1 MASSRDTPPPPPRSS
16 VQVEVVTESLEIPS
30 LDDRSYRVIRL
41 PNQLEA
47 LLVHDP
53 TTDKA
58 SAACDV
64 NVGAF
69 SDEDDMPGMAHAV
82 EHLLFMGTKKY
93 PIENAYNQ
101 YMSSHAGHTNAYTA
115 STSTN
120 YHFEVSAKPENDEE
134 PSATNPSPLLEA
146 LDRFSQFFVEPL
158 FLEET
163 LDRELRAV
171 DSENKKNLQS
181 DQWRLHQLKKTLS
194 NPNHPHCHFS
204 TGNVETLKTIPEAKG
219 INVRDKFIEFYQ
231 KHYSA
236 NRMKLC
242 VLGREPLDL
251 LQSWVVEYF
260 APIENK
266 GLVPNRWEDEVPYD
280 ATRLGVQIF
289 AKPVMDTREL
299 TLSFPFNEQEKLY
312 ESQPSRYLSHLIG
325 HEGPGSI
332 MSCIKSKGWANALG
346 AGPWAIC
353 PGTPDVFDVT
363 ITLTEEGQKH
373 YKEVVKVVFEYIAML
388 RESEPLEWIYEEQKG
403 ISEVNFK
410 FLQKS
415 RAYRFTS
422 TISNRM
428 QKPIPREHLV
438 VGYSKLRKFEP
449 ELIKQA
455 LGCLRPDNF
464 FMTMVGRNFPGASDD
479 PESWED
485 KEKWYGT
492 EYTLRRIPKQLV
504 DEIKAAMASTP
515 ATRTAKLHLP
525 HKNNFIPTKL
535 DVEKKEISTPAIA
548 PKIIRNDEVARTWFK
563 KDDTFW
569 VPKGTFA
576 VRCRTPVIDGA
587 ASRAKARL
595 VTELIK
601 DALEEYSYDA
611 ELAGL
616 EYTVYTD
623 ARGLYIDVSGYNDKL
638 AVLLEQLLATVRDLE
653 VRDDRFAIVKE
664 RLVRGYENW
673 ELSAPWHQIGN
684 YLTWLT
690 IDGGSVVEEISAE
703 LPAITAEV
711 VRSFKRELLAQMHME
726 VFVHGNFYKED
737 ALKLTDLASS
747 MLKPRILPPQQ
758 WKIRRG
764 LVLPPGSNYIWR
776 KTLKDP
782 ANVNHCIQYYLYTGE
797 KADRPAK
804 VRRQLLVQIMTEPC
818 FNQLRTKEQLGYV
831 VFCGPWTS
839 VTTTGIYFTIQSEKT
854 SPYLESR
861 IETFLDGVPK
871 MLDEM
876 NSDDFEK
883 HKRSLVDKL
892 LEKPKQLEQETSK
905 HWGHIDNEYY
915 SFDDAE
921 RDVAHLKL
929 ISKAELIDFFN
940 HFLKPSSPSRA
951 KLAIYL
957 DAQAKSDVTTKQISD
972 LIKTLSLSEDA
983 GAQAA
988 TDLQSKLSAAGHDE
1002 EEEVRALKEYL
1013 LHSLNV
1019 AEPKIEPALAAWR
1032 KLHAEH
1038 GPGSGVVKDSD
1049 PPSSNGAT
1057 PVYITDV
1064 HAFKAGLATTKGPCP
1079 EKDLNVSQ
1087 KAKQCQSR
1095 LTVAGE
1101 RIYPMQISMLST
1113 CLAGNQQLAFTTSS
1127 QKKRRRT
1134 RQATRE
1140 HKPEDL
1146 VLPST
1151 EVDQEPTF
1159 SFSAA
1164 VPTSGLNTP
1173 TYVRADSLPATGVPP
1188 RLQTQGSSLT
1198 DYSPSEAASSP
1209 CTVSADFSVDVD
1221 RAASDFADSGVQGN
1235 QINQA
1240 SLHHSVHRALM
1251 GGAADY
1257 PHRSSSPLKRP
1268 ASSMEPETEYA
1279 DGREDVDMIM
1289 EPDTKEETLSKDQIK
1304 QDAMENV
1311 SASAPAPAP
1320 APAPAVSAAAKATRS
1335 ESAEVEEIE
1344 LVNADRIEL
1353 PLRTDV
1359 PPLDQQIKAIETLVK
1374 AFAETAPK
1382 EGDQAYLVSRKW
1394 LNRAQ
1399 TFGSDPKHASKEMP
1413 TGALGPVD
1421 NSDIIQ
1427 AIFTDSNGVECVKL
1441 NPGLGAEHF
1450 ELFPRDAWD
1459 MLLSWYGLAAGQK
1472 PIIRIAHNTAPDAV
1486 SEPVIQFEFYPPVFI
1501 IHRLWSEH
1509 SPIPIEQEIKLKK
1522 PAPPIIVQSTSV
1534 AYHKFL
1540 KQAKSLAGVAPT
1552 TKVRVWRILQ
1562 TIPATEPTAAST
1574 PSGMKTP
1581 PDSPGP
1587 EPEILDHLPAVPGSW
1602 PEMLVD
1608 VASFLKLEKGV
1619 ERALVESEDTTV
1631 NHNYNGKKSLA
1642 LVGLAV
1648 DETLVIDESVEK
1660 DYVST
1665 LSAYH
1670 SSSSVKDKGVAA
1682 RGTSTSLTGPVRTS
1696 SSGRNSP
1703 ALQNAPLTRGRAQQ
1717 KPGRTNGCVG
1727 LQNLGNTCYMNS
1739 ALQCLRSVEEL
1750 TKYFLT
1756 HEAHKEINP
1765 DNPLSHNGEVAA
1777 AYGRLLDEIYRDP
1790 TPNSVAP
1797 RNFKSVIGRYAPTFS
1812 GYGQQDSQEFL
1823 GWLLD
1828 GLQEDLNRIK
1838 KKPYIEKP
1846 DSTDEMIGNPAA
1858 IRELALQVWDITKK
1872 RDDSVIADLFTGMY
1886 QSTLVCPQCS
1896 KVSITFDPFTNLT
1909 LPLPMANSWTHSV
1922 KYFPLNDRPVNIIVD
1937 IDKNSSIKALKQY
1950 ISARVGVPVE
1960 NLMAS
1965 EEFQSKFFK
1974 HYDDASTVSEEIN
1987 SNDTPAVY
1995 ELESTPTN
2003 IRVSKPAKKQKYR
2016 SLLSNDDE
2024 EEEKPSWD
2032 DPMAERMVV
2041 PVIHL
2046 SEKMAKRAKG
2056 ESALNPPPHFIVL
2069 TPSEARD
2076 DNIIRRKILEKI
2088 ATFTT
2093 LDLDDEADVEET
2105 TDPEMLNTVS
2115 DADSSDTKIMAK
2127 SVEGE
2132 EDIVDVTM
2140 SDSASAKPAVS
2151 TSTQEPLTALRQF
2164 NKRRPTW
2171 TDPQEFLPAKLQ
2183 NMFNMCYFQDSTGS
2197 IPTGWQSATFGNQY
2211 PSLSSRLPK
2220 PVVSDVEMRSP
2231 GPWEG
2236 SEGSASDEAAPV
2248 TRMNDETSEEEDS
2261 DFTGA
2266 NRFLKQKQPVLAGLG
2281 QASAR
2286 GGKKKIKARQ
2296 QTYGKKGKKRL
2307 EKQQAQQQRN
2317 SRAQQSYQQP
2327 DVEDDF
2333 EGPLVR
2339 LGEGIICEWT
2349 ESILESL
2356 FGGEPDGG
2364 VYTYG
2369 ANAETL
2375 QDPVLEAK
2383 KKQRMMRK
2391 KHGIS
2396 LNDCLDEFQKEEI
2409 LSEQDTWYC
2418 PRCKAHQRASKKFD
2432 LWKTPD
2438 ILVVHLKRFS
2448 SSGFRRDKL
2457 DTLVDFPVE
2466 GLDLSPRV
2474 IDKED
2479 GKQEIYDLIAV
2490 DDHWGGLGGGHY
2502 TAYAKNFN
2510 DDQWYEYNDTSV
2522 SKTQDPQKVVSSAAY
2537 LLFYRRRSEVPLGG
2551 PRFQEIFDKYDAGAS
2566 ESGEEQRLGQGSS
2579 LRGSPSASTGAGQTL
2594 PLGKRGLVSELPSYQ
2609 ATIGGDDDMD
2619 VGAPLST
2626 TWSAEETLHNSIE
2639 GDDDEAIDMN
2649 QDQDYDGMAGVI
2661 GPSTNWSFANI
2672 NNTSKVNSDASDIA
2686 SDVAQNDGNS
2696 SLGGDVGDFGDDAP
2710 EFHGN
2715 APRSVTAVGDKGF
2728 VAEDPMD
2735 RVFMGPHQLGGGFV
2749 EGEVGPAEQLQL
2761 DLGESYTPYQE
2772 EIPPP
2777 TDEAQAYL
2785 GQIAEQSWELQ
2796 NAQGG
2801 GVLHKVPPLGMMDA
2815 DDGASDKVAEIHVN
2829 DGDDQQQ
2836 PATGKAEVSKSAP
2849 HHPSA

>member
-1 MASSRDTPPPPPRSS
+1 MASSSNIPPSPSS
-16 VQVEVVTESLEIPS
+16 VQVEVVTEKLEIPS

-41 PNQLEA
+41 PNGLEA

-93 PIENAYNQ
+93 PVENAYNQ

-171 DSENKKNLQS
+171 DSENKKNLQN

-236 NRMKLC
+236 NRMKVC

-260 APIENK
+260 APIVNK
-266 GLVPNRWEDEVPYD
+266 NLVPNRWENEVPYD
-280 ATRLGVQIF
+280 STRLGVQIF

-332 MSCIKSKGWANALG
+332 MSYIKSKGWANALG

-388 RESEPLEWIYEEQKG
+388 RESEPLEWIFEEQKG

-438 VGYSKLRKFEP
+438 VGYSKLRKFDP

-455 LGCLRPDNF
+455 LDCLRPDNF
-464 FMTMVGRNFPGASDD
+464 FMTIVGRNFPGASDD
-479 PESWED
+479 PDTWED

-492 EYTLRRIPKQLV
+492 EYTLRRIPAQFM
-504 DEIKAAMASTP
+504 DEINAAMASTP

-535 DVEKKEISTPAIA
+535 DVEKKEVQTPAIA
-548 PKIIRNDEVARTWFK
+548 PKIIRNDAIARTWFK

-569 VPKGTFA
+569 VPKGSLA
-576 VRCRTPVIDGA
+576 LRGRTPVIDGA
-587 ASRAKARL
+587 AGRAKSRL

-616 EYTVYTD
+616 EYTVYSDTK
-623 ARGLYIDVSGYNDKL
+623 GFYMDVSGYNDKL
-638 AVLLEQLLATVRDLE
+638 AVLFEQVLVTVRDLE
-653 VRDDRFAIVKE
+653 VKDDRFAIVKE
-664 RLVRGYENW
+664 RLVRGFENW
-673 ELSAPWHQIGN
+673 ELQAPWHQIGSFLN
-684 YLTWLT
+684 WLT
-690 IDGGSVVEEISAE
+690 ADGGSVTEEISAE
-703 LPAITAEV
+703 LLALTVETI
-711 VRSFKRELLAQMHME
+711 RSFKQEMLAQMHME

-747 MLKPRILPPQQ
+747 VLKPRVFPPQQ

-764 LVLPPGSNYIWR
+764 LIFPPGSNYIWR

-797 KADRPAK
+797 KADRVLKA
-804 VRRQLLVQIMTEPC
+804 RRQLLVQIMTEPC

-831 VFCGPWTS
+831 VFCGPWSS

-854 SPYLESR
+854 APYLETR
-861 IETFLDGVPK
+861 IETFLDSVPEILK
-871 MLDEM
+871 EM
-876 NSDDFEK
+876 NNDDFEK
-883 HKRSLVDKL
+883 HKRSLIDKI

-905 HWGHIDNEYY
+905 HWAHIESEYY
-915 SFDDAE
+915 CFDQAE
-921 RDVAHLKL
+921 RDVAHLKP
-929 ISKAELIDFFN
+929 ISKEELIEFFD
-940 HFLKPSSPSRA
+940 HFVKPSSPSRA

-972 LIKTLSLSEDA
+972 LIKTLSLSDA
-983 GAQAA
+983 AAAQAA
-988 TDLQSKLSAAGHDE
+988 TDLQSRLSAAHHDE
-1002 EEEVRALKEYL
+1002 EEEVKALKEYL

-1019 AEPKIEPALAAWR
+1019 AETKIEPAVAVWR
-1032 KLHAEH
+1032 KLHGEH

-1049 PPSSNGAT
+1049 PPSSNGTT
-1057 PVYITDV
+1057 PVFITDV
-1064 HAFKAGLATTKGPCP
+1064 HDFKAGLATTKGPCP
-1079 EKDLNVSQ
+1079 EKDLS
-1087 KAKQCQSR
+1087 
-1095 LTVAGE
+1095 E
-1101 RIYPMQISMLST
+1101 
-1113 CLAGNQQLAFTTSS
+1113 QLAFTTSS

-1140 HKPEDL
+1140 HRPEDL

-1151 EVDQEPTF
+1151 EIDQEPTF
-1159 SFSAA
+1159 SFSASAAAA
-1164 VPTSGLNTP
+1164 VPSSGLNTP
-1173 TYVRADSLPATGVPP
+1173 SYVRADSLPATGIPP

-1198 DYSPSEAASSP
+1198 DYSPSETASSP
-1209 CTVSADFSVDVD
+1209 CTVSADFSIDVD
-1221 RAASDFADSGVQGN
+1221 RASDIVESGVQAN
-1235 QINQA
+1235 QTPQPYQA
-1240 SLHHSVHRALM
+1240 SLQHSVHRALM

-1268 ASSMEPETEYA
+1268 ASSMEPETENA

-1289 EPDTKEETLSKDQIK
+1289 DDDAKEEASTAAQIK
-1304 QDAMENV
+1304 EDAMEGV
-1311 SASAPAPAP
+1311 STSAPADE
-1320 APAPAVSAAAKATRS
+1320 AVRS
-1335 ESAEVEEIE
+1335 ESTGVEEIE

-1353 PLRTDV
+1353 PLRTEYVLISGLDM
-1359 PPLDQQIKAIETLVK
+1359 PPLDQQIKTIETLVK
-1374 AFAETAPK
+1374 AFAETAPR

-1399 TFGSDPKHASKEMP
+1399 AFGSDPKHASKEVP

-1427 AIFTDSNGVECVKL
+1427 AIFNDSNRVECVKL
-1441 NPGLGAEHF
+1441 KPGLGAEHF
-1450 ELFPRDAWD
+1450 ELFPKDAWD

-1472 PIIRIAHNTAPDAV
+1472 PVIRIAHNTAPDAV
-1486 SEPVIQFEFYPPVFI
+1486 SDPVIQFEFYPPVFT

-1522 PAPPIIVQSTSV
+1522 PAPPILVKSTSF

-1540 KQAKSLAGVAPT
+1540 KQAKNLTGIAPG

-1562 TIPATEPTAAST
+1562 TIPATEPTTAST

-1581 PDSPGP
+1581 PDSPGRGT
-1587 EPEILDHLPAVPGSW
+1587 EILDHIPVVPGSW

-1608 VASFLKLEKGV
+1608 VVSFSKLEKGV
-1619 ERALVESEDTTV
+1619 ERALVESDDTTV
-1631 NHNYNGKKSLA
+1631 NLNYNGKKSLA

-1648 DETLVIDESVEK
+1648 DETLVIDESVDK
-1660 DYVST
+1660 DYVSS
-1665 LSAYH
+1665 LSSYH
-1670 SSSSVKDKGVAA
+1670 SSVKDKGAMA
-1682 RGTSTSLTGPVRTS
+1682 RGTSTSLIGPVRTS

-1703 ALQNAPLTRGRAQQ
+1703 AIQSAPLTRGRAQQ
-1717 KPGRTNGCVG
+1717 KSGRTNGCVG

-1765 DNPLSHNGEVAA
+1765 DNPLSHNGDVAT

-1858 IRELALQVWDITKK
+1858 IRELAMQVWDITKK

-1909 LPLPMANSWTHSV
+1909 LPLPMANSWTHTV
-1922 KYFPLNDRPVNIIVD
+1922 KYYPLNDHPVNIIVD
-1937 IDKNSSIKALKQY
+1937 FDKNSSVKALKQY
-1950 ISARVGVPVE
+1950 ISARTGVPPE

-1965 EEFQSKFFK
+1965 EEFQGKFFK
-1974 HYDDASTVSEEIN
+1974 HYDDTATVSEEIN

-1995 ELESTPTN
+1995 ELEAPPTN
-2003 IRVSKPAKKQKYR
+2003 IRPPKPAKKQKYR
-2016 SLLSNDDE
+2016 SLLNNDDDE
-2024 EEEKPSWD
+2024 EEKPAWD

-2046 SEKMAKRAKG
+2046 TERLSKRNSKDIG
-2056 ESALNPPPHFIVL
+2056 SNPPPHFIVL

-2093 LDLDDEADVEET
+2093 LDLDADADGEEA
-2105 TDPEMLNTVS
+2105 TDPEMVNMAS

-2132 EDIVDVTM
+2132 EDIVDVSM
-2140 SDSASAKPAVS
+2140 SDSASVKPPVS
-2151 TSTQEPLTALRQF
+2151 ASIKEPLSVLKQF

-2171 TDPQEFLPAKLQ
+2171 IDPQEFLPANLQ
-2183 NMFNMCYFQDSTGS
+2183 NMFNMCYFQDSSAGVG
-2197 IPTGWQSATFGNQY
+2197 IPTGWQSANHGNHY
-2211 PSLSSRLPK
+2211 PSLTSRLPK
-2220 PVVSDVEMRSP
+2220 PVASDVEMRSP

-2236 SEGSASDEAAPV
+2236 SDGSASDEATRV

-2261 DFTGA
+2261 DLNGP
-2266 NRFLKQKQPVLAGLG
+2266 NKFLKAKQPVLGP
-2281 QASAR
+2281 ASR
-2286 GGKKKIKARQ
+2286 GGKKKLKPRQ
-2296 QTYGKKGKKRL
+2296 QTYSKKGKKRF
-2307 EKQQAQQQRN
+2307 EKQQAQQQRSPRGQN
-2317 SRAQQSYQQP
+2317 SYQQP
-2327 DVEDDF
+2327 DAEDDS

-2339 LGEGIICEWT
+2339 LGEGIICEWN
-2349 ESILESL
+2349 EDAFDVL
-2356 FGGEPDGG
+2356 FAGGDANGS
-2364 VYTYG
+2364 YTYG
-2369 ANAETL
+2369 PNAETL

-2466 GLDLSPRV
+2466 GLDLSSRV

-2510 DDQWYEYNDTSV
+2510 DNQWYEYNDTSV

-2579 LRGSPSASTGAGQTL
+2579 LRQTL

-2619 VGAPLST
+2619 VGVTLST
-2626 TWSAEETLHNSIE
+2626 TWSAEETLHNSVE
-2639 GDDDEAIDMN
+2639 GDDDEAIDLN
-2649 QDQDYDGMAGVI
+2649 HQDYDGMAGII
-2661 GPSTNWSFANI
+2661 GPSTNWSFANL

-2686 SDVAQNDGNS
+2686 SDVAQNDGRS
-2696 SLGGDVGDFGDDAP
+2696 SLGGDVGDFGDESAGDA
-2710 EFHGN
+2710 
-2715 APRSVTAVGDKGF
+2715 GF
-2728 VAEDPMD
+2728 PDDDPMD
-2735 RVFMGPHQLGGGFV
+2735 RVFMGPHQPESGFV
-2749 EGEVGPAEQLQL
+2749 EGEVGPAEQLEL
-2761 DLGESYTPYQE
+2761 DLEESYTPYQDD
-2772 EIPPP
+2772 IPPP
-2777 TDEAQAYL
+2777 TDEAQVCL
-2785 GQIAEQSWELQ
+2785 GQIAEQSWKLQ

-2801 GVLHKVPPLGMMDA
+2801 GVLHKVPPQGLMDT
-2815 DDGASDKVAEIHVN
+2815 DDGASDKVAEIHIK

-2836 PATGKAEVSKSAP
+2836 PEIDKTEETLKLKP
-2849 HHPSA
+2849 KPRDPSDD

>member
-1 MASSRDTPPPPPRSS
+1 MASSRNTPPPPPPPPFS
-16 VQVEVVTESLEIPS
+16 VEVEVVTENLEIPS

-41 PNQLEA
+41 PNKLEV
-47 LLVHDP
+47 LIVHDP

-58 SAACDV
+58 SASCDV

-93 PIENAYNQ
+93 PVENAYGQ
-101 YMSSHAGHTNAYTA
+101 YMSAHAGHTNAYTA

-163 LDRELRAV
+163 LDRELQAV

-181 DQWRLHQLKKTLS
+181 DQWRLHQLKKSLS
-194 NPNHPHCHFS
+194 NAKHPHCHFS
-204 TGNVETLKTIPEAKG
+204 TGNLQTLKIAPEAKG
-219 INVRDKFIEFYQ
+219 INVRDKFIEFYE

-242 VLGREPLDL
+242 VLGREPLDVI
-251 LQSWVVEYF
+251 QSWVVQLF
-260 APIENK
+260 SPVVNK
-266 GLVPNRWEDEVPYD
+266 DLVLNRWEDEVPYD
-280 ATRLGVQIF
+280 GERLGVQIF

-299 TLSFPFNEQEKLY
+299 TLSFPFDEQERLY

-332 MSCIKSKGWANALG
+332 MSYIKSKGWANALG

-388 RESEPLEWIYEEQKG
+388 RESEPLEWIFEEQKG
-403 ISEVNFK
+403 ISDVNFK

-422 TISNRM
+422 SISNRM

-438 VGYSKLRKFEP
+438 VGYSRLRKFEP
-449 ELIKQA
+449 ELIKKA
-455 LGCLRPDNF
+455 LDCLRPDNF
-464 FMTMVGRNFPGASDD
+464 FMTIVGRNFPGASDD
-479 PESWED
+479 PETWED

-492 EYTLRRIPKQLV
+492 EYTRRRIPTEFM

-535 DVEKKEISTPAIA
+535 DVEKKDIQTPAVA

-576 VRCRTPVIDGA
+576 VRCRTPVINGA

-623 ARGLYIDVSGYNDKL
+623 ARGLYLDVSGYNDKL
-638 AVLLEQLLATVRDLE
+638 AVLLEQVLATVRDLE
-653 VRDDRFAIVKE
+653 VKDERFAIIKE
-664 RLVRGYENW
+664 RLVRGYDNW
-673 ELSAPWHQIGN
+673 ELSAPWHQVGN

-690 IDGGSVVEEISAE
+690 IDGGSAVEEIAAE
-703 LPAITAEV
+703 LPAMTPETI
-711 VRSFKRELLAQMHME
+711 RSFKRELLAQMHLE

-782 ANVNHCIQYYLYTGE
+782 ANVNHCIEYYLYTGE
-797 KADRPAK
+797 KADRPRKA
-804 VRRQLLVQIMTEPC
+804 RRLLLAQIMTEPC

-839 VTTTGIYFTIQSEKT
+839 ITTNGIYFTIQSEKT
-854 SPYLESR
+854 APYLESR
-861 IETFLDGVPK
+861 IEMFLDSMPK
-871 MLDEM
+871 ALEDMSGEE
-876 NSDDFEK
+876 FEK
-883 HKRSLVDKL
+883 HKRSLIDKL
-892 LEKPKQLEQETSK
+892 LEKSKHLEQETNK

-915 SFDDAE
+915 AFDDAE
-921 RDVAHLKL
+921 RDVAHLKP
-929 ISKAELIDFFN
+929 ISKTDLIDFFN
-940 HFLKPSSPSRA
+940 HFINPSSPNRA

-957 DAQAKSDVTTKQISD
+957 EAQAKSDVTTKQISD
-972 LIKTLSLSEDA
+972 LIKTLSLSETVA
-983 GAQAA
+983 AQAA

-1002 EEEVRALKEYL
+1002 EKEVLALKEYL

-1019 AEPKIEPALAAWR
+1019 AETKIDPAVAVWR

-1038 GPGSGVVKDSD
+1038 GPGNGVVKDAD
-1049 PPSSNGAT
+1049 PPSSNGTT
-1057 PVYITDV
+1057 PVFITDV
-1064 HAFKAGLATTKGPCP
+1064 HDFKAGLATTKGPCP
-1079 EKDLNVSQ
+1079 EKDLTRQDVSQ
-1087 KAKQCQSR
+1087 HESSAKQQAHCGGRGACWVVNRHGR
-1095 LTVAGE
+1095 LCKIKDG
-1101 RIYPMQISMLST
+1101 ML
-1113 CLAGNQQLAFTTSS
+1113 QLAFTTSS

-1140 HKPEDL
+1140 PKPEDL

-1151 EVDQEPTF
+1151 ELDQEPTF
-1159 SFSAA
+1159 SFSTA
-1164 VPTSGLNTP
+1164 VSTSGLDTP

-1198 DYSPSEAASSP
+1198 DDSPSEAASSP
-1209 CTVSADFSVDVD
+1209 CTVSADFSIDVD
-1221 RAASDFADSGVQGN
+1221 QAPLDFADSGFQGN
-1235 QINQA
+1235 QINHN

-1268 ASSMEPETEYA
+1268 ASSMEPEQENA

-1289 EPDTKEETLSKDQIK
+1289 EPDTKAETADKSEIK
-1304 QDAMENV
+1304 EDAMEGVSV
-1311 SASAPAPAP
+1311 SAHAPAPASD
-1320 APAPAVSAAAKATRS
+1320 APAAAKTSKS
-1335 ESAEVEEIE
+1335 ESAEVKEIE
-1344 LVNADRIEL
+1344 LANVERIEL
-1353 PLRTDV
+1353 PLRTDI

-1382 EGDQAYLVSRKW
+1382 EGDEAYLVSRKW

-1399 TFGSDPKHASKEMP
+1399 AFGSDPKFASKEAP
-1413 TGALGPVD
+1413 QGALGAVD

-1441 NPGLGAEHF
+1441 KPGLGAEHF
-1450 ELFPRDAWD
+1450 ELFPKDAWD
-1459 MLLSWYGLAAGQK
+1459 MLLSWYGLTAGQK

-1486 SEPVIQFEFYPPVFI
+1486 SDPAIQYEFYPPVFT

-1509 SPIPIEQEIKLKK
+1509 SPIPIEQEIKLRK
-1522 PAPPIIVQSTSV
+1522 PAPPIIVQSTSC

-1562 TIPATEPTAAST
+1562 TIPATEPTSAST
-1574 PSGMKTP
+1574 PSGMETP
-1581 PDSPGP
+1581 PDSPGR
-1587 EPEILDHLPAVPGSW
+1587 EPEVLNHLPAVPGSW

-1619 ERALVESEDTTV
+1619 DRALVESEDTTV
-1631 NHNYNGKKSLA
+1631 NPNYNGKKSLA

-1660 DYVST
+1660 EFVST
-1665 LSAYH
+1665 LTSYH
-1670 SSSSVKDKGVAA
+1670 GVKEKGAAA
-1682 RGTSTSLTGPVRTS
+1682 RGTSTSLTGPVRSS

-1703 ALQNAPLTRGRAQQ
+1703 ALQTAPLTRGRAQQ
-1717 KPGRTNGCVG
+1717 KSGRTNGCVG

-1765 DNPLSHNGEVAA
+1765 DNPLSHNGDVAA

-1797 RNFKSVIGRYAPTFS
+1797 RNFKGVIGRYAPTFS

-1858 IRELALQVWDITKK
+1858 IRQLAMQVWDITKK

-1909 LPLPMANSWTHSV
+1909 LPLPMANSWTHTI
-1922 KYFPLNDRPVNIIVD
+1922 KYYPLNDRPVNMVVD
-1937 IDKNSSIKALKQY
+1937 LDKNSSIKALKQY

-1965 EEFQSKFFK
+1965 EEFQNKFFK
-1974 HYDDASTVSEEIN
+1974 HYDDTATVSEEIG

-1995 ELESTPTN
+1995 ELESSPTN
-2003 IRVSKPAKKQKYR
+2003 IRAPKPAKKQKYR
-2016 SLLSNDDE
+2016 SLLNNDEDD
-2024 EEEKPSWD
+2024 EEKPSWD

-2041 PVIHL
+2041 PIIHL
-2046 SEKMAKRAKG
+2046 SDKVKKG
-2056 ESALNPPPHFIVL
+2056 GKHEAALNPPPHFIVL
-2069 TPSEARD
+2069 SPSEARD
-2076 DNIIRRKILEKI
+2076 DNVIRRKIIEKI

-2093 LDLDDEADVEET
+2093 YDISSAVDDEADVEA
-2105 TDPEMLNTVS
+2105 TDPELLNTAS
-2115 DADSSDTKIMAK
+2115 DADSSDTKIVAK

-2140 SDSASAKPAVS
+2140 SDSASAKPAVLS
-2151 TSTQEPLTALRQF
+2151 TPSQEPVNVLKQF
-2164 NKRRPTW
+2164 NKRRPKW
-2171 TDPQEFLPAKLQ
+2171 IDPQEFLPANLQ
-2183 NMFNMCYFQDSTGS
+2183 NLFNMCYFQDGS
-2197 IPTGWQSATFGNQY
+2197 GGIPTGWQSANHGNQY

-2220 PVVSDVEMRSP
+2220 PIVSDVEMRSP
-2231 GPWEG
+2231 GSWEG
-2236 SEGSASDEAAPV
+2236 SEGSGSDDTAPV
-2248 TRMNDETSEEEDS
+2248 TRMNDESDAEEDS
-2261 DFTGA
+2261 LLTSAGNLGA
-2266 NRFLKQKQPVLAGLG
+2266 RP
-2281 QASAR
+2281 SAPLSPATVR
-2286 GGKKKIKARQ
+2286 GGRKKMKNRQ
-2296 QTYGKKGKKRL
+2296 QATYGKKGKKRL
-2307 EKQQAQQQRN
+2307 EKQQRN
-2317 SRAQQSYQQP
+2317 ARANQSYQQANL
-2327 DVEDDF
+2327 EDDS

-2339 LGEGIICEWT
+2339 LGEGIICEWA
-2349 ESILESL
+2349 EDVLETL
-2356 FGGEPDGG
+2356 FGGEEGG
-2364 VYTYG
+2364 GLYTYG
-2369 ANAETL
+2369 TNAETL

-2383 KKQRMMRK
+2383 KKQRQMRK
-2391 KHGIS
+2391 KHGIT

-2466 GLDLSPRV
+2466 GLDLSSRV

-2551 PRFQEIFDKYDAGAS
+2551 FKFREIFEKYDAGAS

-2594 PLGKRGLVSELPSYQ
+2594 LLGKRGLVNELPSYQ

-2626 TWSAEETLHNSIE
+2626 TWSAQETLHNSIE

-2661 GPSTNWSFANI
+2661 NPSTNWTFANI
-2672 NNTSKVNSDASDIA
+2672 NTNSKVNSDASDIA

-2710 EFHGN
+2710 EFHGI
-2715 APRSVTAVGDKGF
+2715 PRSVTAIGDEATFGG
-2728 VAEDPMD
+2728 AEDPIE
-2735 RVFMGPHQLGGGFV
+2735 RVFMGPHQQGGFI
-2749 EGEVGPAEQLQL
+2749 EGEIGPAEQLQL
-2761 DLGESYTPYQE
+2761 DLEGSYTPYQE

-2785 GQIAEQSWELQ
+2785 GHIAEQTWELQ

-2801 GVLHKVPPLGMMDA
+2801 GVLHKVPPLGMMDE
-2815 DDGASDKVAEIHVN
+2815 DDGASDKVAEIRVN

-2836 PATGKAEVSKSAP
+2836 QQSTMDAVKPAPLK
-2849 HHPSA
+2849 PSS